1 MIARFKSTLTVLAIA
16 AFMTWLLPLSL
27 VSAAGSSFGEV
38 SIPDPE
44 TPTTAT
50 QCVEPTEVM
59 RRDHMKFL
67 LHQRDA
73 TVIEGIRSEKYSLV
87 GCVNCHNPS
96 VENEKIVRYE
106 DPEHFCA
113 GCHLYTSVTI
123 DCFECHADRALESV
137 QQSRLN
143 TDPATMWRSANWKSD
158 SQLLSA
164 GTLKHRLKDSPRVD

>member
-1 MIARFKSTLTVLAIA
+1 MIARFKFTLAVLAIA
-16 AFMTWLLPLSL
+16 AFMTWLIPLSL
-27 VSAAGSSFGEV
+27 VSAAGSTFGKV
-38 SIPDPE
+38 AIPDPE
-44 TPTTAT
+44 TPTNVA

-87 GCVNCHNPS
+87 GCINCHNPS
-96 VENEKIVRYE
+96 VKNEKIVRYE

-123 DCFECHADRALESV
+123 DCFECHADRALELV
-137 QQSRLN
+137 QQSRLS
-143 TDPATMWRSANWKSD
+143 AELAMIWRSTDWKPD
-158 SQLLSA
+158 ARLLSA
-164 GTLKHRLKDSPRVD
+164 GTLEHRLQDSARVD